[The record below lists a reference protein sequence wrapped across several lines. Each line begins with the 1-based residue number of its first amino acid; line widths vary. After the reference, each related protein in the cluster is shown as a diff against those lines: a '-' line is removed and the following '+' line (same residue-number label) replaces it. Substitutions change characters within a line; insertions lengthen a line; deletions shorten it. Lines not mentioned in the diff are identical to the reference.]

1 MHKYLNIL
9 RTITIFATMM
19 LKQESI
25 VSNIFIDRLQK
36 I

>member
-19 LKQESI
+19 QNQKSI
-25 VSNIFIDRLQK
+25 MHNK
-36 I
+36 ITGNYE